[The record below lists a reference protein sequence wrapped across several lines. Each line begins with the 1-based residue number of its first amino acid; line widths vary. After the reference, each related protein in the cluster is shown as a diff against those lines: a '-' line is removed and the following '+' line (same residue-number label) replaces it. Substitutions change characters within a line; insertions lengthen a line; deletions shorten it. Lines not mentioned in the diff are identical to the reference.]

1 MQQQQAPQG
10 EKKPYVK
17 PELKVHG
24 SVAELTQH
32 PKPQHDVHGKDR
44 GGPGSHLWF

>member
-1 MQQQQAPQG
+1 MQHTQAPQG

-32 PKPQHDVHGKDR
+32 PKPKPDEHRDR